1 MNKKKLKKMKK
12 EVKHLRNYLKGMDKN
27 WEADY
32 PGAEK
37 IGFEILRGYI
47 AMYDL
52 DRILGKKKKSIKE
65 NEEIT
70 NK

>member
-12 EVKHLRNYLKGMDKN
+12 EVKYLRNYLKGMDKN

-32 PGAEK
+32 PGTEK
-37 IGFEILRGYI
+37 IGFEILRGSI

-52 DRILGKKKKSIKE
+52 DRILGKKSIKE